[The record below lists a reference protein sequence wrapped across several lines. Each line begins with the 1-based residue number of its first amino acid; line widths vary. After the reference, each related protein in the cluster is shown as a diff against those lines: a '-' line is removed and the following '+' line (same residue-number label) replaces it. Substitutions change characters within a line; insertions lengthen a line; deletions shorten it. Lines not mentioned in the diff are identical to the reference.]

1 MKFANGK
8 STCLSDSGS
17 GSKAA
22 GRWTIVFRFL
32 LVQPEVQM
40 SRDELTHQYSGASAL
55 GWVRFYRVGTQHAD
69 GSSPHGTCLL
79 EAETSL
85 FICDRWYE
93 DRETERYGIM
103 CLLLCDAP
111 S

>member
-1 MKFANGK
+1 M
-8 STCLSDSGS
+8 CLSDSGS

-22 GRWTIVFRFL
+22 GLRTIVFRFL

-69 GSSPHGTCLL
+69 GSSPRGTCLL

-93 DRETERYGIM
+93 DSETERYGIM